1 MMSQISPEISHPFSY
16 AEASMYNRMGA
27 FYPFTATAET
37 TLHNV
42 YEGTY
47 ISSKKKR
54 PGISGKKTRYFLKY
68 RPVIAK

>member
-1 MMSQISPEISHPFSY
+1 MMSQISPEISQPFSY
-16 AEASMYNRMGA
+16 AQWKEDNNMVA
-27 FYPFTATAET
+27 FTPFPATAET
-37 TLHNV
+37 TLYNV